1 MKSVVFFTKNTIA
14 FHKFLNEVEGT
25 SLQSGHGKQEKEKFS
40 KTYLLVISFIKTLF
54 QPIKVI
60 LGYKKID

>member
-1 MKSVVFFTKNTIA
+1 MKSTKITIE

-25 SLQSGHGKQEKEKFS
+25 SLQSGHGKQEKGKFS
-40 KTYLLVISFIKTLF
+40 KTYLLVISFVETLF

-60 LGYKKID
+60 LWYKKIY